1 MFVSALSEKPRLL
14 LSADRNIILLITGKT
29 RYSARTTGYPSEGNP
44 LNTPRNWVHRKSIAA
59 AIRDLDQESA
69 PTALKRVLGPL
80 DLVLIGV
87 GAIVGGGIFVVTGNA
102 AAQFA
107 GPAIVLSFLIAGFGC
122 ALTGMCYAELAA
134 MIPAAGSAYAF
145 TYSALG
151 EAAAWIIGWNLLL
164 EYVFAAS
171 YVTVGW
177 SGYLMSLFS
186 QWGVPP
192 PALLTSAPFAIG
204 PHGLTTTGSII
215 NGPASL
221 FAVAVALI
229 ALRGVRLSSILNG
242 AIVALKVGALLLVVG
257 FGSLHIHPRNW
268 TPFLPANEGFGRFG
282 WSGVLRA
289 AAVIFVSYLGFD
301 AIATLAQD
309 TRNPQRNIPIGILG
323 SLGAVSLLYIAVSLV
338 LTGLV
343 SYQMLDS
350 ASPLSV
356 ALRGGGPALTW
367 LLPIVD
373 LAAVIGLGSV
383 VLVVMLAQPRVLM
396 AMGHDGLVPP
406 VFARVHPRFRTPHW
420 GTLICGLSVA
430 VLAGL
435 FPLPILVQ
443 LVSVGTLIVFIAV
456 ALSVLVLRRADP
468 DRHRPFRTPFVPFVP
483 TAGLLV
489 CGYLLTVIPL
499 RTWAVYGIWITLGI
513 SIYLGYGGRSAGR
526 LRKLRPILDKA

>member
-1 MFVSALSEKPRLL
+1 
-14 LSADRNIILLITGKT
+14 
-29 RYSARTTGYPSEGNP
+29 

-107 GPAIVLSFLIAGFGC
+107 GPAIVLSFLIAGVGC

-186 QWGVPP
+186 QWGMPL
-192 PALLTSAPFAIG
+192 PASLTSAPFAIG
-204 PHGLTTTGSII
+204 PHGLTTTGSLI

-242 AIVALKVGALLLVVG
+242 VIVALKVGALLLVVG
-257 FGSLHIHPRNW
+257 FGSLHIHPHNW
-268 TPFLPANEGFGRFG
+268 TPFLPANEGFGRYG

-396 AMGHDGLVPP
+396 AMSHDGLVPP
-406 VFARVHPRFRTPHW
+406 VFARVHPRFRTPHL

-430 VLAGL
+430 ILAGL
-435 FPLPILVQ
+435 FPISILVQ

-456 ALSVLVLRRADP
+456 AVSVLVLRRADP

-483 TAGLLV
+483 IAGILV

-499 RTWAVYGIWITLGI
+499 RTWAVYIIWVTLGI
-513 SIYLGYGGRSAGR
+513 SIYLIYGGRSAGR
-526 LRKLRPILDKA
+526 LRELRPILDKA

>member
-1 MFVSALSEKPRLL
+1 V
-14 LSADRNIILLITGKT
+14 NTT
-29 RYSARTTGYPSEGNP
+29 RS
-44 LNTPRNWVHRKSIAA
+44 WVHRKSIAA
-59 AIRDLDQESA
+59 AIRDLDQEASA
-69 PTALKRVLGPL
+69 TTLKRVLGPV
-80 DLVLIGV
+80 DLLLIGIGV
-87 GAIVGGGIFVVTGNA
+87 IVGGGIFVVTGNA

-107 GPAIVLSFLIAGFGC
+107 GPAIVLSYLIAGLGC

-145 TYSALG
+145 TYTALG

-164 EYVFAAS
+164 EYVFAGS
-171 YVTVGW
+171 YIAVGW
-177 SGYLMSLFS
+177 SGYLTSLLA
-186 QWGVPP
+186 QWGVAL
-192 PALLTSAPFAIG
+192 PASLTNAPLAIG
-204 PHGLTTTGSII
+204 PRGLTATGSLI
-215 NGPASL
+215 NGPAFL
-221 FAVAVALI
+221 FAVSMALI
-229 ALRGVRLSSILNG
+229 ALRGVRLSSIVNA

-268 TPFLPANEGFGRFG
+268 TPFMPVNEGFGRYG

-323 SLGAVSLLYIAVSLV
+323 SLAAVSLLYIVVSLV

-343 SYQMLDS
+343 SYQVLDS

-396 AMGHDGLVPP
+396 AMSHDGLVPP
-406 VFARVHPRFRTPHW
+406 VFARVHPHFRTPHW

-435 FPLPILVQ
+435 FPLSILVQ
-443 LVSVGTLIVFIAV
+443 LVSVGTFFVFIAV
-456 ALSVLVLRRADP
+456 AVSVLVLRRTDP
-468 DRHRPFRTPFVPFVP
+468 DRHRPFRTPFVPLVP
-483 TAGLLV
+483 IAGLLICV
-489 CGYLLTVIPL
+489 GLLTAIPL
-499 RTWAVYGIWITLGI
+499 RTWAVYGIWVTLGI
-513 SIYLGYGGRSAGR
+513 SIYLAYGGRSAAR
-526 LRKLRPILDKA
+526 LREHSISADVN